1 MKSMLDTMVLAIK
14 EMLRSPVKFTLLG
27 VAVSL
32 LVFLILVQQALAA
45 ALVVSFDG
53 ALRHQS
59 APVLVYATDAL
70 RSPQGSIITPDMSE
84 AIKADDSVDESA
96 AIGLRTVTLDATQRS
111 PETEIIAT
119 LWGYEDAELG
129 GPVDLS
135 AGRLP
140 EGELEAVGS
149 AADYELG
156 ELVTSPVAEAPDG
169 GETMTVEVVGL
180 ADEIQLAVTATLMM
194 PWDDW
199 AAIAQAITPQARG
212 QLPNLIAVRPAGEA
226 QQTIDALRDASA
238 DLDPVTAAEAADDFP
253 GAAEVN
259 TSFALIL
266 GLFGFVVPLVAGLF
280 FLIITLQKSRS
291 LTLLR
296 AVGARTGVLVRS
308 LLFQVIAILG
318 GGIVVG
324 TALYAAASLIEIG
337 TLTIRF
343 DWWTVLFWA
352 GVLTTLGLIA
362 SLGAVRRV
370 LAIDPIAATRPGGG
384 R

>member
-1 MKSMLDTMVLAIK
+1 MTLAIR
-14 EMLRSPVKFTLLG
+14 EMLRAPVKFTLLG

-70 RSPQGSIITPDMSE
+70 RSPQGSVITPEMADEVSQSE
-84 AIKADDSVDESA
+84 AVADA
-96 AIGLRTVTLDATQRS
+96 AWIGLRTVTLDSTQAS
-111 PETEIIAT
+111 PDDEVVAT
-119 LWGYEDAELG
+119 LWGFQDANLG
-129 GPVDLS
+129 GPAQLA

-140 EGELEAVGS
+140 ETQFEAVGS
-149 AADYELG
+149 EADYHLG
-156 ELVTSPVAEAPDG
+156 EVVEVPVAQAPDG
-169 GETMTVEVVGL
+169 GDTMQVTVVGL
-180 ADEIQLAVTATLMM
+180 ATEIQLAVSATLML
-194 PWDDW
+194 PWDGW
-199 AAIAQAITPQARG
+199 EQIAQAMNPQARG
-212 QLPNLIAVRPAGEA
+212 LLPNLIAISPSGDV
-226 QQTIDALRDASA
+226 QQAIDALREVSA
-238 DLDPVTAAEAADDFP
+238 DLDPVTAEQAADDFP
-253 GAAEVN
+253 GAAQVN

-280 FLIITLQKSRS
+280 FLIITLQKTRS

-296 AVGARTGVLVRS
+296 AVGARSGVLVRS
-308 LLFQVIAILG
+308 LLLQVIAILG

-343 DWWTVLFWA
+343 DWFPVAMWA
-352 GVLTTLGLIA
+352 GILMALGLIA
-362 SLGAVRRV
+362 ALGAVRRV
-370 LAIDPIAATRPGGG
+370 LAIDPIAATQPGGG